1 LKKILQLKSKEY
13 VLLFIFLLISGAVSY
28 ISLHKIKEYDINKTK
43 TALITVNKSSAE
55 ALHQWLR
62 GQKENIIES
71 AKNNYVLESTK
82 KLLSLPQDATALVSS
97 ETTKDLRKFFTPI
110 LDTHGD
116 LGSLIISPDYISVFS
131 MRNENTGTYNIIA
144 EQNKNLLD
152 QVFTKGKT
160 LLIPPTKSDVPL
172 STKYGNNVWE
182 TMFMATP
189 IIDNGHI
196 IAVLT
201 FRIDTKKD
209 FSRILEIGT
218 IGETGETYAY
228 NKSGEIISKTRFN
241 EGLQERLDLSIPN
254 SNENDKDL
262 LVGDTVIN
270 VNYDVT
276 ETNKFGKKDIYKVSQ
291 WDKELGLGLITKIN
305 KREALESYFLV
316 RTISIGLFI
325 GIGVLVFLLLNVI
338 VSQRHEKQKNLE
350 NTKKELETLV
360 LTRTTELN
368 KTIASK
374 NKFFSILAHD
384 LRGPFGSL
392 VGLLEM
398 LVNDPKSF
406 SEDEKN
412 EITKQVYNSSLSL
425 FKLLENLLTWSR
437 VQTKNLEIK
446 LEKVNILDLVN
457 DSADL
462 QRLQLKD
469 KNIQLV
475 TAVSAQTFAYA
486 DKNSCNTVLR
496 NLLSNAIKF
505 TNPGGT
511 IKIISSIEDKQIK
524 IIIEDNGLGMS
535 EKQVSTLFHVD
546 KTTST
551 KGTNNEPG
559 TGLGLAI
566 CKDFVELNN
575 GTLSA
580 ESEISVGSR
589 FIIKLPL
596 AY

>member
-1 LKKILQLKSKEY
+1 MKKILQLKSKEY
-13 VLLFIFLLISGAVSY
+13 LLLFIFLLISALASY
-28 ISLHKIKEYDINKTK
+28 LSLQKIKEYDIHKTK
-43 TALITVNKSSAE
+43 TALISINKSSAE

-62 GQKENIIES
+62 GRKENINEI

-82 KLLSLPQDATALVSS
+82 KLLNLPQDSVALASS
-97 ETTKDLRKFFTPI
+97 ETIKDLRIFFTPI
-110 LDTHGD
+110 LNTHED
-116 LGSLIISPDYISVFS
+116 LGSFIISPDYRSVFS
-131 MRNENTGTYNIIA
+131 MRNENIGTYNLIA

-160 LLIPPTKSDVPL
+160 LLIPPIKSDVPL
-172 STKYGNNVWE
+172 SAKYGNISWE
-182 TMFMATP
+182 TMFIATP

-209 FSRILEIGT
+209 FSRILEIGA

-228 NKSGEIISKTRFN
+228 NKSGKIISKTRFH

-262 LVGDTVIN
+262 LVIDTVVK
-270 VNYDVT
+270 VNYDIT
-276 ETNKFGKKDIYKVSQ
+276 ETNKFEKKDVYKVSQ
-291 WDKELGLGLITKIN
+291 WDEELGIGLITKIN
-305 KREALESYFLV
+305 KREALESYFFV

-338 VSQRHEKQKNLE
+338 VSQRQEKQKNLE

-360 LTRTTELN
+360 LTRTKELD

-384 LRGPFGSL
+384 LKGPFGSL

-406 SEDEKN
+406 SEDERN
-412 EITKQVYNSSLSL
+412 EITKQVYSSSLSL

-437 VQTKNLEIK
+437 AQTKNLEIK
-446 LEKVNILDLVN
+446 LEKLNILDLVN
-457 DSADL
+457 DCADL
-462 QRLQLKD
+462 KKLQLKN
-469 KNIQLV
+469 KNIELV

-486 DKNSCNTVLR
+486 DKNSCSTVLR

-505 TNPGGT
+505 TNLGGT
-511 IKIISSIEDKQIK
+511 IKIKSSIEDKQIK
-524 IIIEDNGLGMS
+524 IIIEDNGVGMS

-551 KGTNNEPG
+551 KGTNNESG

-596 AY
+596 A